1 MFYQASIPLCLI
13 KSNDYSITFNKAY
26 YKAFGSTDTNYISIH
41 EWVDKVCYNHQTSDL
56 DRYLNEILYSKSDYH
71 LKPKECVIK
80 KNDGEI
86 RYALVYGSLVY
97 NDFLLTILD
106 ITEQKLIENELFRT
120 KDQLQEVNQIS
131 LSILKTIPY
140 GMNIVD
146 PDGVI
151 LYQNHNLSNYFKE
164 SVLGKICWEAYRDD
178 KTQCKD
184 CPLKLKIPLG
194 ETVYCITD
202 KALGGKTFNISH
214 TGIIYKG
221 KEAVLEIFH
230 DITEQRNYEK
240 SLKNALRKAEES
252 DKLKSAFL
260 QNMSHEIR
268 TPLNGIIGFSQ
279 LLKNDDLNQ
288 SEKEEFISMID
299 KSSKRLIE
307 LVNNMIEIS
316 LISTGQIEFNNKDI
330 CLNELLAE
338 LAYKFRN
345 NHQSGKTKIIN
356 HLDEF
361 SDWIFIKAD
370 EVKLTLALSNI
381 IDNAFKFTKQG
392 TIEIGSIDGIDKV
405 SIYIK
410 DSGIGIDK
418 SHHEK
423 IFENFYQVE
432 TSLSRNFEGA
442 GLGLSIS
449 KGLIELLNGKIW
461 VESELGKGSIFWIC
475 LPKIMDHRD
484 VICQS

>member
-1 MFYQASIPLCLI
+1 MFYQASVPLCFVNR
-13 KSNDYSITFNKAY
+13 NDYSITFNNAY
-26 YKAFGSTDTNYISIH
+26 KKVFGSSNENYLSIH
-41 EWVDKVCYNHQTSDL
+41 DWVEKVCYNHQINDL
-56 DRYLNEILYSKSDYH
+56 EKYLHDILTTKPNCI
-71 LKPKECVIK
+71 LRPKECYIK
-80 KNDGEI
+80 KDDGEI

-97 NDFLLTILD
+97 NDYLLTVLD
-106 ITEQKLIENELFRT
+106 ITEQKLIENDLFNT
-120 KDQLQEVNQIS
+120 KEQLQEVNQIS

-146 PDGVI
+146 PNGII
-151 LYQNHNLSNYFKE
+151 LYQNNNLSNYFKE
-164 SVLGKICWEAYRDD
+164 SVLGNICWEAYRDD

-240 SLKNALRKAEES
+240 SLQNALRKAEES

-279 LLKNDDLNQ
+279 LLKNDGLNQ
-288 SEKEEFISMID
+288 NEKEEFISMID
-299 KSSKRLIE
+299 RSSKRLIE

-316 LISTGQIEFNNKDI
+316 LISTGQIEIKNKDVCI
-330 CLNELLAE
+330 NELLAE
-338 LAYKFRN
+338 LLYKFSKHYN
-345 NHQSGKTKIIN
+345 SDKIQLIN
-356 HLDEF
+356 HLDDLSE
-361 SDWIFIKAD
+361 WICLKTD
-370 EVKLTLALSNI
+370 ELKLTLALSNI
-381 IDNAFKFTKQG
+381 LDNAFKFTKQG
-392 TIEIGSIDGIDKV
+392 AIEIGCIDKDDKV
-405 SIYIK
+405 NLYIK

-423 IFENFYQVE
+423 IFDNFYQVE

-449 KGLIELLNGKIW
+449 KGLIEILNGKIW
-461 VESELGKGSIFWIC
+461 VESELGKGSVFWIS
-475 LPKIMDHRD
+475 LPKILGVRN
-484 VICQS
+484 IS